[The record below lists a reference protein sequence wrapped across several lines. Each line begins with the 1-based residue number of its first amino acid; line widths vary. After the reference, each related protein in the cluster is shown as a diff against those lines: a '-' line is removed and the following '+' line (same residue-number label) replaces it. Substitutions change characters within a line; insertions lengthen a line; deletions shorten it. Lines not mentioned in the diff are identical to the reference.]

1 MKLDELKKQYAQ
13 LSLEHKLPSF
23 DKACLYFELDR
34 IDRECVFPLREI
46 RKTMMDKVIETT
58 RLVEMLINP
67 SQAPPMFLH
76 FVKQISIQEKNL
88 LEQIYEGFVKLELEA
103 LENDISYKADAEAE
117 LIRNTFDFWE
127 NNAIKIGE
135 IISMMKKNFNQTSVK
150 KEKSYLG

>member
-1 MKLDELKKQYAQ
+1 MKLDELKKQYAE
-13 LSLEHKLPSF
+13 LAHVHKLPNF

-34 IDRECVFPLREI
+34 IDRDCVFLLREI
-46 RKTMMDKVIETT
+46 RKTVLDKVIETT

-76 FVKQISIQEKNL
+76 FVKQISSNEKVL

-103 LENDISYKADAEAE
+103 LENDISYRADAEAE

-127 NNAIKIGE
+127 NNVLKIRE
-135 IISMMKKNFNQTSVK
+135 IISMMKKNFSQTSVK